1 MTAAR
6 APDSDNHLQ
15 FAVAELGRTLL
26 QGSPDFLA
34 AACRVVRKELRAG
47 IASIVEL
54 DREHGERIIRAID
67 GPLDIPA
74 GTRIAD
80 DDLGQTGYTCAR
92 TEAVI
97 SPDLRVENRFR
108 VWQPILDAGARST
121 ISIAIP
127 GGAGPW
133 GMLAASDLS
142 ERHYSS
148 AEAAFL
154 ESIAHLLAGAIYR
167 RHADA
172 EMLTQRQELE
182 ALIHHAPDLIS
193 RYAPDTTILFVN
205 NVAREGGWEPGQ
217 LVGRRINE
225 LGLPPAVEEAWIT
238 ALESVFRTGVPY
250 EFETESKNGQFIIDV
265 RVVPEKDADGRVAC
279 AMAISRDI
287 TARRRGDEERIR
299 LAEQLEQTRRAASV
313 SRLGTTVA
321 HEFNNVL
328 MSISPFAEIIARA
341 ANTDQRLLKAAGYI
355 RSAITRGRRVT
366 QDIMRFTRPAE
377 PSLRILD
384 LTKWL
389 PPVVQT
395 ALQPGSIPVTVEIAA
410 PLYAE
415 ADPGQLEQAV
425 TNLLLNARDAV
436 QETDGGGIRVHAGQA
451 EGSIVL
457 TIEDDGRGIA
467 PENLDKIFEPFFT
480 TRRSG
485 AGLGLAVVQQIVE
498 RHHGSIR
505 AESLAGQGAA
515 FVITLPA
522 PAAPGDADS
531 QDDQRSLDG
540 CRLLLVEDEAPI
552 AEGLTALLVA
562 GGADVRVARTGG
574 AALADIGNDDLP
586 DAVLLDV
593 GLPDMD
599 GVEVFATVR
608 KRWPQLPIV
617 FTTGHADQARLQ
629 GMLEQPH
636 VGHLV
641 KPFELDDLV
650 AAIASTIAR

>member
-1 MTAAR
+1 
-6 APDSDNHLQ
+6 
-15 FAVAELGRTLL
+15 
-26 QGSPDFLA
+26 
-34 AACRVVRKELRAG
+34 
-47 IASIVEL
+47 
-54 DREHGERIIRAID
+54 
-67 GPLDIPA
+67 
-74 GTRIAD
+74 
-80 DDLGQTGYTCAR
+80 
-92 TEAVI
+92 
-97 SPDLRVENRFR
+97 
-108 VWQPILDAGARST
+108 
-121 ISIAIP
+121 
-127 GGAGPW
+127 
-133 GMLAASDLS
+133 
-142 ERHYSS
+142 
-148 AEAAFL
+148 
-154 ESIAHLLAGAIYR
+154 
-167 RHADA
+167 
-172 EMLTQRQELE
+172 
-182 ALIHHAPDLIS
+182 
-193 RYAPDTTILFVN
+193 
-205 NVAREGGWEPGQ
+205 
-217 LVGRRINE
+217 
-225 LGLPPAVEEAWIT
+225 
-238 ALESVFRTGVPY
+238 VPY
-250 EFETESKNGQFIIDV
+250 AFETESKNGQFILDV

-279 AMAISRDI
+279 AMAISRDV

-299 LAEQLEQTRRAASV
+299 LLEQLEQTRRTASV

-328 MSISPFAEIIARA
+328 MSISPFAEIIARG
-341 ANTDQRLLKAAGYI
+341 ANTDQRLLKAAAYI

-389 PPVVQT
+389 PTVVQT
-395 ALQPGSIPVTVEIAA
+395 ALQSGSVPVTVEITA

-436 QETDGGGIRVHAGQA
+436 QETDGGGIRVRAGQEKGA
-451 EGSIVL
+451 TVL

-498 RHHGSIR
+498 RHHGTIR
-505 AESLAGQGAA
+505 AESPPGQGAT

-522 PAAPGDADS
+522 PAAPGDPAS
-531 QDDQRSLDG
+531 QDEERSLDG
-540 CRLLLVEDEAPI
+540 CRLLLVEDEVPI
-552 AEGLTALLVA
+552 AEGLTALLLA
-562 GGADVRVARTGG
+562 GGAVVRVARTGG
-574 AALADIGNDDLP
+574 AALADLGDHLP

-629 GMLEQPH
+629 GMLELPH

-650 AAIASTIAR
+650 AAIARAIAR